1 MDAEA
6 VVFLSGL
13 KLADTQIGELGTALI
28 NLVGGQIFRTNHVI
42 AILDGLQVVAR
53 GHDDSIATA
62 GADAGLPRSR
72 LVISVGKKP
81 AYAGG
86 GHDMVNKKN
95 ARNRR
100 GEKRF
105 PEAAPRRDNAP

>member
-62 GADAGLPRSR
+62 GPDAGLPRNR
-72 LVISVGKKP
+72 PLNAVGKKT
-81 AYAGG
+81 AYAGAVPHVG
-86 GHDMVNKKN
+86 NKKN
-95 ARNRR
+95 ARTPGR
-100 GEKRF
+100 EK
-105 PEAAPRRDNAP
+105 PVH

>member
-62 GADAGLPRSR
+62 GADAELPRSR
-72 LVISVGKKP
+72 LVIAVGKTA
-81 AYAGG
+81 AYAGA
-86 GHDMVNKKN
+86 GHEVVNN
-95 ARNRR
+95 IDARTGR
-100 GEKRF
+100 
-105 PEAAPRRDNAP
+105 